1 MNNILQ
7 IRSSRLLVLI
17 QKEGN
22 CKKCKQSKHCSLVK
36 SYYTI
41 KVYPA
46 NPKSIAMIGLDY
58 LKVEELEADVDVIS
72 LTDEIIEKCSDED
85 SMQLEA
91 ISPFIEGKSRMYP
104 GYDSCLTEY
113 TFKYCELMETGK
125 LEEALIRNDLHF
137 NICISPLTLLLIE
150 AISLTR
156 KAMKWK
162 EYIPI

>member
-1 MNNILQ
+1 MKNILQ
-7 IRSSRLLVLI
+7 IKSSRLLILVS
-17 QKEGN
+17 KEGD
-22 CKKCKQSKHCSLVK
+22 CHKCANAQYCTSAKN
-36 SYYTI
+36 YYKI

-46 NPKSIAMIGLDY
+46 NPSSIDVVGLNY
-58 LKVEELEADVDVIS
+58 LKLEELDTDVDIIS
-72 LTDEIIEKCSDED
+72 LTDEIIEKCTGED

-91 ISPFIEGKSRMYP
+91 ISPFIDNKSRMYP

-113 TFKYCELMETGK
+113 SFKYCELMEPGM
-125 LEEALIRNDLHF
+125 LEEELIRHDLHF
-137 NICISPLTLLLIE
+137 NITITSLSLLLIE